1 MWIVCPSCQNRYQV
15 EPAAARGNTFRAR
28 CSRCESRFDVDIDTG
43 AVVGAATPPGV
54 PTPRPP
60 TRAPSGNTPPSGTV
74 IPPNSSGV
82 RATTTG
88 GSRRPAELEEILREI
103 DDRYDELM
111 KREPFA
117 LLGVHVESTN
127 QEVMDAYFRLAERY
141 RTSRWVGQ
149 LTDDES
155 HKMWQLTLRIDEA
168 FNELGDVE
176 RRRRSHQMRTAAA
189 ERKVKTEVVTGARAA
204 LIKEQLDADQAYDT
218 GHFEDARS
226 AYQRCIALAP
236 ERGFFHL
243 RLGQTMMKAAVA
255 TTRQPDWLAVER
267 SLEKATQLDPDN
279 LEVLMALGEMWNSRG
294 QPSRAMPYFKRVRD
308 LEPGHGGANA
318 AIESYLS
325 GKQAVPARRTTT
337 ERLFKFLKRE

>member
-15 EPAAARGNTFRAR
+15 EPAVARGSTFRAR
-28 CSRCESRFDVDIDTG
+28 CSRCESRFDVDIESG
-43 AVVGAATPPGV
+43 AVVGTVTPPGV

-60 TRAPSGNTPPSGTV
+60 TRVPTPNTPPSDTV
-74 IPPNSSGV
+74 RPLA
-82 RATTTG
+82 ATAKASAG
-88 GSRRPAELEEILREI
+88 GSKRPAELEEILREI
-103 DDRYDELM
+103 DERYDDLM

-149 LTDDES
+149 LSDDES

-204 LIKEQLDADQAYDT
+204 LIKEQLDADQAYDA
-218 GHFEDARS
+218 GRFEEARS

-243 RLGQTMMKAAVA
+243 RLGQTMMKAASA
-255 TTRQPDWLAVER
+255 ASKQTDWLAVER

-279 LEVLMALGEMWNSRG
+279 LEVLMALGEMWNTRG

-308 LEPGHGGANA
+308 LEPTHSGANA

-325 GKQAVPARRTTT
+325 GKQAMPARRTTT